1 MMVFPNAKVNLGLK
15 VLRKR
20 NDGFHDI
27 ETVMIPIGL
36 YEVLEI
42 IVAETENTKMYVSG
56 IDIRTHGNYYEPP
69 AIQKKENSLISG
81 LVMGSESKSLSLRML
96 SGEDLKQNLVMK
108 VYELL
113 KKDFGLPSVY
123 IHLHK
128 AIPVGAGLGGGSSD
142 AAFAIKLFNELFELG
157 LTDEKQMNYAS
168 MTGSDC
174 AFFIR
179 NTPAIATGR
188 GEILSPLNLNLKDLF
203 IYVVKPDFSVNTG
216 YAYSLTK
223 PSETGI
229 SLNDIVKM
237 PLEDWKNNLK
247 NDFEKPV
254 FGIYPELSAIK
265 NKLYA
270 SGAVYAAM
278 SGSGPAVF
286 GIFKNL
292 PEAIDFPSEYFQ
304 WTGKL

>member
-36 YEVLEI
+36 YDVLEI
-42 IVAETENTKMYVSG
+42 IITETENTKMYVSG
-56 IDIRTHGNYYEPP
+56 IDIRTHGNHHEPP
-69 AIQKKENSLISG
+69 AIQKKENSLISE
-81 LVMGSESKSLSLRML
+81 LVMDSESKSLSLSML
-96 SGEDLKQNLVMK
+96 GGEDLKQNLVMK

-113 KKDFGLPSVY
+113 KKDFRLPSVY

-128 AIPVGAGLGGGSSD
+128 VIPVGAGLGGGSSD

-157 LTDEKQMNYAS
+157 LTDEKQMRYAS
-168 MTGSDC
+168 VTGSDC

-223 PSETGI
+223 PSETGM

-265 NKLYA
+265 DMLYS

-278 SGSGPAVF
+278 SGSGSAVF
-286 GIFKNL
+286 GIFKTN
-292 PEAIDFPSEYFQ
+292 PEAIDFPYEYFQ